1 MCVDVC
7 VCVWMCVS
15 VCVTAGDSMLDELA
29 HLEYETQVDLDH
41 IEELLRTMDEA
52 ADCSKNDK
60 VEQCRK
66 TQCNK

>member
-1 MCVDVC
+1 
-7 VCVWMCVS
+7 MCVS
-15 VCVTAGDSMLDELA
+15 VCVTAGDSMMDELA

-52 ADCSKNDK
+52 ADCSKNDNDAK